1 MTILLS
7 PILENDAGQLEGRWG
22 IPIAL
27 EMLQERII
35 TPLDFVEL
43 CEETVQAIPTTPI
56 AGHEIAMA
64 STAPHPAGL

>member
-1 MTILLS
+1 MTTLLS
-7 PILENDAGQLEGRWG
+7 PVLENDADQLEGTWG

-43 CEETVQAIPTTPI
+43 CEETVRAIPTT
-56 AGHEIAMA
+56 
-64 STAPHPAGL
+64 STLGATWVAAEKT